1 MGFGARPHG
10 RDLSGAELRAVANS
24 IGNQPELW
32 RVLVR
37 ADPGQRVYEQ
47 LHADRH
53 LAIWLICWMEGHD
66 TGFHD
71 HDRSSGAVTV
81 VRGELCEERLR
92 FGAPPA
98 SQIYRA
104 GQTIEFEA
112 TDIHRVVHAGGEP
125 AVSVHAYSPP
135 LDRMG
140 SYVVENGGALRRQP
154 LGGADELRPLAAAEH
169 VGASLAWPGAG

>member
-1 MGFGARPHG
+1 MVIVDRPHG
-10 RDLSGAELRAVANS
+10 RDLSGAELRAVSHAV
-24 IGNQPELW
+24 GGRPELW
-32 RVLVR
+32 RDLVR
-37 ADPGQRVYEQ
+37 ADPEQRVYEQ
-47 LHADRH
+47 LLGDSH
-53 LAIWLICWMEGHD
+53 LAIWLICWMDGHD

-81 VRGELCEERLR
+81 VGGKLREERLR
-92 FGAPPA
+92 FGAPP
-98 SQIYRA
+98 SSHLYGT

-140 SYVVENGGALRRQP
+140 SYVVEPGGALRRRS
-154 LGGADELRPLAAAEH
+154 LGGTDELRPLAAA
-169 VGASLAWPGAG
+169 G

>member
-1 MGFGARPHG
+1 MVFSDRPHG

-24 IGNQPELW
+24 VGKQPELW
-32 RVLVR
+32 RDLVR
-37 ADPGQRVYEQ
+37 ADPEQRVYEQ
-47 LHADRH
+47 LLSDSH
-53 LAIWLICWMEGHD
+53 LAIWLICWMDGHD

-92 FGAPPA
+92 VGAPPA

-112 TDIHRVVHAGGEP
+112 TDIHRVVHADGEP

-140 SYVVENGGALRRQP
+140 SYVVEPGGALRRQS
-154 LGGADELRPLAAAEH
+154 LGGADELRPLAAA
-169 VGASLAWPGAG
+169 S